1 MKTVQKVV
9 SIIIILIIFYFLI
22 TTLISNWQKIPFAE
36 LRFGPFSLLLSF
48 VFLFIYF
55 LMLALGWEN
64 IVKELG
70 GTIQFPKAF
79 WIISTSQIA
88 KYVPGGIW
96 YTLGR
101 VYLCRTEKVRGEIIV
116 LSVILETCILMLT
129 NLVLFLISVVFLKDA
144 ALLSPLLSVVFIIVL
159 LVVLYPPLLNRFV
172 NIAMKILKRPV
183 IKLEMKYLHL
193 LRLCVYFFGVWLAQ
207 IIGFFLLI
215 NAIYPVSAPQ
225 IFSLAAAYTLSWITG
240 FIVLFAPG
248 GLGVREGMMSLL
260 LSSQLPLPLAIGM
273 SFIARVWIIIFEVIM
288 FFVGLLVRRAVSS
301 DSQ

>member
-1 MKTVQKVV
+1 MKTAQKIV
-9 SIIIILIIFYFLI
+9 SITIILIIFYFLI

-55 LMLALGWEN
+55 LMLALGWRN

-101 VYLCRTEKVRGEIIV
+101 VFLCKTEKIRGEIIV

-129 NLVLFLISVVFLKDA
+129 NLVLFLISLIFFRDA
-144 ALLSPLLSVVFIIVL
+144 AVLHPLLSVVFIVVL
-159 LVVLYPPLLNRFV
+159 LIILYPPLLNWLLNV
-172 NIAMKILKRPV
+172 ALKIMKRPL
-183 IKLEMKYLHL
+183 IKLEIKYLHM

-215 NAIYPVSAPQ
+215 NSIYPMSASQ

-260 LSSQLPLPLAIGM
+260 LSSQLPLPLAIAM
-273 SFIARVWIIIFEVIM
+273 SFIARVWIIVFEVIM
-288 FFVGLLVRRAVSS
+288 FFLGLLVKRVVSS
-301 DSQ
+301 NK

>member
-1 MKTVQKVV
+1 VKTIQRIV
-9 SIIIILIIFYFLI
+9 SITIILIIFYFLI

-55 LMLALGWEN
+55 LMLTLGWKN
-64 IVKELG
+64 IIKELG
-70 GTIQFPKAF
+70 EIIRFPKAF

-101 VYLCRTEKVRGEIIV
+101 VYLCRTERIRGEIIV

-129 NLVLFLISVVFLKDA
+129 NLVLFLISLIFSKDTA
-144 ALLSPLLSVVFIIVL
+144 MLHPLLSMAFIVVL
-159 LVVLYPPLLNRFV
+159 LIILYPPLLNWLV
-172 NIAMKILKRPV
+172 NIALKILRRPL
-183 IKLEMKYLHL
+183 IKLEIKYLHML
-193 LRLCVYFFGVWLAQ
+193 KLSIYFFGVWLAQ

-215 NAIYPVSAPQ
+215 NSIYPISASQ
-225 IFSLAAAYTLSWITG
+225 IYSLAAAYTLSWIAG

-260 LSSQLPLPLAIGM
+260 LSSQLPLPLAIAM
-273 SFIARVWIIIFEVIM
+273 SFIARVWIIVFETIM
-288 FFVGLLVRRAVSS
+288 FFLGLLVRRAVSS
-301 DSQ
+301 DKQ